1 MRPRRSQ
8 LHLGPQRVT
17 FAGWLCDGL
26 DARLGASGLARI
38 GYNKHWGRVRV
49 QLQPGDIEPNE
60 ALIVELIRLAR
71 GLPVVAETDASLGVP
86 N

>member
-8 LHLGPQRVT
+8 LQLGPQRVQ
-17 FAGWLCDGL
+17 FAGWLCAEL
-26 DARLGASGLARI
+26 DARLDASGLTRI
-38 GYNKHWGRVRV
+38 GYDKRWGRVRV

-60 ALIVELIRLAR
+60 ALIVELIRMAR
-71 GLPVVAETDASLGVP
+71 GLPVVAESVAPLEVP